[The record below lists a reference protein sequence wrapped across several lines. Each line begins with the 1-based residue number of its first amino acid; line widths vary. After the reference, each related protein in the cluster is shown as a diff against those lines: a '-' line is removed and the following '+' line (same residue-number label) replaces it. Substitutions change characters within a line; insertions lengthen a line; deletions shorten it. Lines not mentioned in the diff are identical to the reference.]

1 MFKLAN
7 QNQFSRLTCED
18 AAMIENKIDK
28 KRDIQPNAIKTVIK
42 ELFLDAEAEIVDT
55 IKGILRT

>member
-1 MFKLAN
+1 
-7 QNQFSRLTCED
+7 
-18 AAMIENKIDK
+18 MIENKIDK

-42 ELFLDAEAEIVDT
+42 ELFLDAEADIVDT

>member
-28 KRDIQPNAIKTVIK
+28 KRDIQPNAIRTVIK
-42 ELFLDAEAEIVDT
+42 ELFVDAEAEFVDT